1 MIQGASRAAS
11 RLSRKPPARLAADG
25 ACTYRPGHDGEAG
38 SKHGDVEAFIERWTA
53 RAGGSE
59 RANDALFI
67 VELCDLLGVG
77 RPEPAGEETER
88 NAYVF
93 ERIVR
98 FRHDD
103 GTTSPG
109 RIDLYK
115 SGCFVLEAKPSRKR
129 EKGGEVY
136 EQVAFALETGDR
148 EEDER
153 ISAPAA
159 FALGALAGDSA
170 TPLARSGPY
179 PSSSPMLEP
188 LC

>member
-1 MIQGASRAAS
+1 MPCSSSNSAISSGSAGPSRRARKRSATPTCSSASSAS
-11 RLSRKPPARLAADG
+11 
-25 ACTYRPGHDGEAG
+25 
-38 SKHGDVEAFIERWTA
+38 
-53 RAGGSE
+53 
-59 RANDALFI
+59 
-67 VELCDLLGVG
+67 
-77 RPEPAGEETER
+77 
-88 NAYVF
+88 
-93 ERIVR
+93 
-98 FRHDD
+98 
-103 GTTSPG
+103 G

-159 FALGALAGDSA
+159 FALGALAGDST

-179 PSSSPMLEP
+179 PSPSPMLEP

>member
-1 MIQGASRAAS
+1 
-11 RLSRKPPARLAADG
+11 
-25 ACTYRPGHDGEAG
+25 
-38 SKHGDVEAFIERWTA
+38 
-53 RAGGSE
+53 
-59 RANDALFI
+59 
-67 VELCDLLGVG
+67 
-77 RPEPAGEETER
+77 

-93 ERIVR
+93 ERAVR

-115 SGCFVLEAKPSRKR
+115 KGCFVLEAKPSKKR

-153 ISAPAA
+153 ISAEAA
-159 FALGALAGDSA
+159 FELGALAERFRDPAGSEWTLSVA
-170 TPLARSGPY
+170 LADAGAI
-179 PSSSPMLEP
+179 MLTRGV
-188 LC
+188 